1 MKLTITMVAPV
12 HISMPLTMSRDL
24 CSMELNP
31 AETLLTHRMAQCSRL
46 LKNMI
51 ITITITIMVTIR
63 LISKVFIIE
72 AMTMMLATLT
82 IVKSWA
88 SCSQEIKYTFFNMTN
103 TDRTIGMSSRIC
115 IRIVLVMIENH
126 TTTTTT
132 TTVNTIT
139 MVILATMTTIV
150 GISMIILMDI
160 HKRIP
165 EVKNF
170 FIPMSMSNSI
180 IMGTWT
186 TICKAYSCMCWQTHW
201 EVWV

>member
-12 HISMPLTMSRDL
+12 HIFMPLTMSIDL

-31 AETLLTHRMAQCSRL
+31 AETLLTHTMAQCSRL
-46 LKNMI
+46 LKNMTI
-51 ITITITIMVTIR
+51 TNTITITVAIR

-115 IRIVLVMIENH
+115 IRIVLVTIENC
-126 TTTTTT
+126 TTT
-132 TTVNTIT
+132 TTVNMIT

-150 GISMIILMDI
+150 GTSMIILMDI

-186 TICKAYSCMCWQTHW
+186 TICKAYSCMFWQTHW